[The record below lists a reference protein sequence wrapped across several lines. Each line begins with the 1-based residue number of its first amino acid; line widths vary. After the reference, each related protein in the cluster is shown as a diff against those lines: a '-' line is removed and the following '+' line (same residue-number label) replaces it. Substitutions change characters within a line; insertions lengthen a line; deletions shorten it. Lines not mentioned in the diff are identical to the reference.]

1 MAALTTLVA
10 MTWVLST
17 AAGPQQ
23 QQARLTGAKGDTMGN
38 TVTQSFS
45 AGRQRDGLR
54 APVISA
60 QAVARNVTWDRG

>member
-17 AAGPQQ
+17 AAGPQ

-45 AGRQRDGLR
+45 AGRQRDGVR
-54 APVISA
+54 APVIAA